1 MNVFLKQSEF
11 YMCHS
16 NNKEDRF
23 KASSGGIGTAI
34 VKYLLQK
41 DYGTSILTRKSVCM
55 FLK

>member
-41 DYGTSILTRKSVCM
+41 DYGTKSCSRASYGT
-55 FLK
+55 